1 MSYHNLLM
9 TYLWVVHK
17 ALAKH
22 GQQHV
27 QEELFDTV
35 WEETCGRIRAIKV
48 NELSV
53 YTRLGELQ
61 KNSMAYMIKLDEAC
75 KAQNATLRTQAMAER
90 MKSDLFQNRPEISMQ
105 QVEMFA
111 K

>member
-1 MSYHNLLM
+1 
-9 TYLWVVHK
+9 
-17 ALAKH
+17 
-22 GQQHV
+22 
-27 QEELFDTV
+27 
-35 WEETCGRIRAIKV
+35 
-48 NELSV
+48 
-53 YTRLGELQ
+53 
-61 KNSMAYMIKLDEAC
+61 MAYMIKLDEAC